1 VRVLLKRIM
10 AHAGLGQLQVDLDT
24 FSQPEVVHELDER
37 GGAREWGHDGAAA
50 WFAGIGEDG
59 CCHFGVAEE
68 RIGEPEVLVAV
79 LCHEVTHAWRAVHTL
94 TIEDRDVE
102 ERLTDLSTV
111 YLGFGLL
118 TTNCA
123 YRYRQGGEFTGTHA
137 ITRWSHA
144 RAGYLP
150 AQAMSFLLA
159 AQVKARGLGWLARR
173 RLAGQLE
180 ANQAAYFAWA
190 YRKLPVPEELRR
202 VLGIAVTSACGETWR
217 PDPE

>member
-1 VRVLLKRIM
+1 VRALLKRIM
-10 AHAGLGQLQVDLDT
+10 THAGLGHLDFDLDT

-37 GGAREWGHDGAAA
+37 GGARKWGHDGAAA

-68 RIGEPEVLVAV
+68 RIGEPDVLVAV
-79 LCHEVTHAWRAVHTL
+79 LCHEIAHAWRAVHAL
-94 TIEDRDVE
+94 TIEDRDFE

-118 TTNCA
+118 TTNGA
-123 YRYRQGGEFTGTHA
+123 YRYRTGRRVHG
-137 ITRWSHA
+137 HA
-144 RAGYLP
+144 RDH
-150 AQAMSFLLA
+150 AMVA
-159 AQVKARGLGWLARR
+159 RARGVPPGAGDELSARGAGEGARSRMARAR

-190 YRKLPVPEELRR
+190 YRKLPATHELRSM
-202 VLGIAVTSACGETWR
+202 LGVAVTAA
-217 PDPE
+217 